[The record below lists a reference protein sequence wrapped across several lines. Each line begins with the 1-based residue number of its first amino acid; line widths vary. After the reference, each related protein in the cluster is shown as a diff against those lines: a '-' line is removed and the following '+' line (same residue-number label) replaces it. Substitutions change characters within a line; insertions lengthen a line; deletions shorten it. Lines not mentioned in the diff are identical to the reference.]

1 MITQNTDKTPD
12 ATKEKT
18 TDIIKDTTTDKKQEA
33 RRLAIY
39 LVLSFLL
46 AWGWFFL
53 TIRSGE
59 TWDDMSSEKQSLVA
73 LGMMC
78 PLIAHILTR
87 LITKE
92 GFAMTGEGSM
102 MLGIVF
108 RDRKWIWFL
117 LAFILPWAY
126 TELGNV
132 FALLISPE
140 TFDPTYYQVLDVD
153 RRILFLLPVGALVTG
168 TVASFA
174 AFGEEGGWRGYMMP
188 KLFSVMGRVPALIT
202 GGIIWGLWHAPL
214 TCIGHNFGTDYP
226 GFPYVG
232 ILKMYIFCTLVG
244 VMLTVLTEKSGSVW
258 PAAFMHA
265 ISNAHPAILQG
276 FINPDKA
283 ADTILS
289 DLWSGMLISV
299 LLVLIVFLLILRK
312 RKGMHLPKIA

>member
-1 MITQNTDKTPD
+1 MMTQNADQK
-12 ATKEKT
+12 
-18 TDIIKDTTTDKKQEA
+18 KDTTIDTTIDKKTEGK
-33 RRLAIY
+33 RLAIY
-39 LVLSFLL
+39 LVLSFFL
-46 AWGWFFL
+46 AWLWFLL
-53 TIRSGE
+53 TIGSGE
-59 TWDDMSSEKQSLVA
+59 TWEDMSNEKQSLVA

-92 GFAMTGEGSM
+92 GFAMTGKGSM

-108 RDRKWIWFL
+108 RDRRWIWYL

-132 FALLISPE
+132 IGLLLRPE
-140 TFDPTYYQVLDVD
+140 TYDPTYYQILDVD
-153 RRILFLLPVGALVTG
+153 RRILFLLPVSALVSG
-168 TVASFA
+168 TIGSFG

-232 ILKMYIFCTLVG
+232 ILKMCIFCTLVG
-244 VMLTVLTEKSGSVW
+244 MMLTVLTEKSGSVW
-258 PAAFMHA
+258 PAVFMHA

-283 ADTILS
+283 ADTIIS
-289 DLWSGMLISV
+289 SMWSGMLIATALV
-299 LLVLIVFLLILRK
+299 AALLLLIIKMAPRDGACTL
-312 RKGMHLPKIA
+312 

>member
-1 MITQNTDKTPD
+1 MNTKKTSKTD
-12 ATKEKT
+12 DNEKKKT
-18 TDIIKDTTTDKKQEA
+18 ESNLENKKQDGM
-33 RRLAIY
+33 RLLIY
-39 LVLSFLL
+39 LALSFSL
-46 AWGWFFL
+46 AWLWFFV
-53 TIRSGE
+53 SNNNGE
-59 TWDDMSSEKQSLVA
+59 LWEDMSNAKQSLVA

-78 PLIAHILTR
+78 PVTAHILTR

-92 GFAMTGEGSM
+92 GFAMTGKGSM

-126 TELGNV
+126 TELGNAI
-132 FALLISPE
+132 ALLISPDMY
-140 TFDPTYYQVLDVD
+140 DPTYYQSLDVD
-153 RRILFLLPVGALVTG
+153 SRILFLMPVNALITG
-168 TVASFA
+168 VVGSFA

-188 KLFSVMGRVPALIT
+188 KLFKIMGRVPALLC

-232 ILKMYIFCTLVG
+232 IVQMCIFCTLVG
-244 VMLTVLTEKSGSVW
+244 VLLTYLTEKSGSVW

-265 ISNAHPAILQG
+265 IGNASPTILQG

-283 ADTILS
+283 ADLPVS
-289 DLWSGMLISV
+289 AGWAGMLVS
-299 LLVLIVFLLILRK
+299 LVLVSAVFLFILK
-312 RKGMHLPKIA
+312 KHPGTSLQVQHP

>member
-1 MITQNTDKTPD
+1 MTQITDKTTEN
-12 ATKEKT
+12 TK
-18 TDIIKDTTTDKKQEA
+18 DKKEEG
-33 RRLAIY
+33 RRLVIY

-46 AWGWFFL
+46 TWLWFFM

-59 TWDDMSSEKQSLVA
+59 TWDDMSAEKQGLVA

-78 PLIAHILTR
+78 PLISHILTR

-92 GFAMTGEGSM
+92 GFAMTGNGSM

-132 FALLISPE
+132 FALLIRPE
-140 TFDPTYYQVLDVD
+140 SYDPTYYQVLEVD
-153 RRILFLLPVGALVTG
+153 RRILFLWPLSALVSG

-174 AFGEEGGWRGYMMP
+174 ALGEEGGWRGYMMP
-188 KLFSVMGRVPALIT
+188 KLFSVMGRLPALII

-232 ILKMYIFCTLVG
+232 IIKMCIFCTLVG
-244 VMLTVLTEKSGSVW
+244 IMLTYLTEKSGSVW

-265 ISNAHPAILQG
+265 IGNAHPAILQG
-276 FINPDKA
+276 FINTDKG
-283 ADTILS
+283 ADPAFSAGWT
-289 DLWSGMLISV
+289 GMLLSTALVAV
-299 LLVLIVFLLILRK
+299 LFLLIIRK
-312 RKGMHLPKIA
+312 RGRVSSLETL